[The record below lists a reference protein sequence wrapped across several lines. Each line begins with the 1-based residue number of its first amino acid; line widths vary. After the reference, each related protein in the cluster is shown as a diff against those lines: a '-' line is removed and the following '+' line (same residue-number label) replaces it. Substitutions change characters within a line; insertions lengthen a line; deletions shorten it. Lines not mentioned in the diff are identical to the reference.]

1 MLRALESDARRQ
13 DKYGE
18 FHRIWFRSVACGFA
32 VMRGS
37 KIHAT
42 LLDDWEERV
51 PTYTPTHTL
60 TIATDGSG
68 RKDGRAGYGVT
79 SRWLAPDED
88 PSLPIVQPSRTHDA
102 PRREEV
108 LIEHYGPVDT
118 DPSSPMWI
126 GAHTATNNTGELTG
140 VYVALQTANAH
151 AEPGDTARILTDSMM
166 ALCTTTGAWKP
177 KKHKVLVGRNA
188 KLLAALRAR
197 GIAVHFEH
205 VRAHRGHH
213 MNERADVL
221 ADIGAQTTTHFRAG
235 RPLRRRESHWYVSPF
250 PHPTSHHTFP
260 PDTVP
265 D

>member
-1 MLRALESDARRQ
+1 MIVCWSCNCVLSWAAWQASSDLACAQPNAALLNVSSDVCLRA
-13 DKYGE
+13 
-18 FHRIWFRSVACGFA
+18 
-32 VMRGS
+32 
-37 KIHAT
+37 T
-42 LLDDWEERV
+42 
-51 PTYTPTHTL
+51 
-60 TIATDGSG
+60 
-68 RKDGRAGYGVT
+68 RA
-79 SRWLAPDED
+79 
-88 PSLPIVQPSRTHDA
+88 
-102 PRREEV
+102 
-108 LIEHYGPVDT
+108 
-118 DPSSPMWI
+118 
-126 GAHTATNNTGELTG
+126 NNTGELTG
-140 VYVALQTANAH
+140 VYVALQTVNAH

-213 MNERADVL
+213 MNERADSL